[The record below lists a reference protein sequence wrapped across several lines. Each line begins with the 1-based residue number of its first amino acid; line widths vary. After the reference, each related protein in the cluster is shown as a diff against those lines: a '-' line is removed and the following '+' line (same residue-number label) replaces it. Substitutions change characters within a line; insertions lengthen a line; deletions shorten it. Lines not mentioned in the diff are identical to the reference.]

1 MKKIKNLSLIMA
13 LPLVFVGCSSD
24 SGENVSNKE
33 VKKDNISSNNESSEE
48 RALSFNEGV
57 YKGEAEGYNGSLKLE
72 VKFDNEK
79 ITDIKVKE
87 STETDKVGTPAFDII
102 FEDIINANG
111 SGVDIVSGATVT
123 LNSIKQAV
131 NDAAKKA
138 EVSDMKTFKK
148 NTVDHK
154 PDEKIQEEMDVVVVG
169 GGGAG
174 IMAAVE
180 SAMAGNKVA
189 IIEKN
194 A

>member
-1 MKKIKNLSLIMA
+1 
-13 LPLVFVGCSSD
+13 
-24 SGENVSNKE
+24 
-33 VKKDNISSNNESSEE
+33 
-48 RALSFNEGV
+48 
-57 YKGEAEGYNGSLKLE
+57 
-72 VKFDNEK
+72 
-79 ITDIKVKE
+79 
-87 STETDKVGTPAFDII
+87 
-102 FEDIINANG
+102 
-111 SGVDIVSGATVT
+111 
-123 LNSIKQAV
+123 
-131 NDAAKKA
+131 
-138 EVSDMKTFKK
+138 MKTFKK